1 MTAEQLIEELDDC
14 YGPCGRLCLSCPEAR
29 YLKEIRDVV
38 VALMAERD
46 KYKKMV
52 EIADGWAEWTKLC
65 EKYHIEWRP

>member
-46 KYKKMV
+46 KYKKMI
-52 EIADGWAEWTKLC
+52 EIADDWAEWTKLC